1 MGRTPKPKSMVHSP
15 LASADGQGM
24 AMDEH
29 ASPEWPVYSKW
40 KARSASAASGEFV
53 AVCGN
58 EVEGPH
64 SSLDELRQAAFSRF
78 GRGLMRFYRVGAEDG
93 VEFETA

>member
-1 MGRTPKPKSMVHSP
+1 MGRAPKPKSTVHSP
-15 LASADGQGM
+15 LASADGRDM
-24 AMDEH
+24 ATPEH

-40 KARSASAASGEFV
+40 KAQSASAASGEFV

-64 SSLDELRQAAFSRF
+64 SSLDDLRQAAFSRF
-78 GRGLMRFYRVGAEDG
+78 GRRPMRFYRVGAEHG